1 MEQPAAG
8 PAPDAAGT
16 PPTSTTARA
25 VGWWLLALCG
35 IVVGM
40 VLLGGYTRLTHSGLS
55 MVQWKPNTLLPPSSH
70 AEWQAAFA
78 DYRHYPEYLRINRG
92 MTLAEFKD
100 IYYPEYFHR
109 LLGRLLGVVLIVPFV
124 WFLLR
129 RAIARPMIPRILGVM
144 ALAALQGVIGW
155 LMVSSGLVER
165 PDVSHYRLA
174 LHLLAAFAI
183 FSWML
188 WLALDILR
196 PVDRAR
202 ASVDARARRE
212 LRTPVVVVAVLT
224 VVTATWGA
232 FVAGLDAGFIY
243 NRFPMMGDRPW
254 PNSWGSPVQDA
265 GVVQFVHR
273 MLAITTFAF
282 ACWLVLRLL
291 RSELP
296 GSTRRIVAL
305 VPAMVLVQFALGVS
319 TLLAVVPV
327 ALGMAHQAGAL
338 ALLSTALVALAEL
351 RGPRARLA
359 EAPVS
364 VSGSAGRPQPARS
377 PLRTP
382 AGPAAD
388 PR

>member
-1 MEQPAAG
+1 MENPAAG
-8 PAPDAAGT
+8 RPSAAADT
-16 PPTSTTARA
+16 PPSSTTARA
-25 VGWWLLALCG
+25 VGWWLLVLCG
-35 IVVGM
+35 MVVVM

-55 MVQWKPNTLLPPSSH
+55 MVRWQPNELLPPSSH
-70 AEWQAAFA
+70 AAWLAAFA
-78 DYRHYPEYLRINRG
+78 DYKHFPEYQRINRG
-92 MTLAEFKD
+92 MSLAEFQN

-109 LLGRLLGVVLIVPFV
+109 LFGRLLGVTLIVPFV

-129 RAIARPMIPRILGVM
+129 RSIARPMIPRILGVM

-155 LMVSSGLVER
+155 LMVSSGLVDR

-183 FSWML
+183 FAWML
-188 WLALDILR
+188 WLALQILL
-196 PVDRAR
+196 PADRMLGTA
-202 ASVDARARRE
+202 AQARRA
-212 LRTPVVVVAVLT
+212 LRTPIVAVGLLT

-254 PNSWGSPVQDA
+254 PDNWGSPVESA
-265 GVVQFVHR
+265 AVVQFVHR

-282 ACWLVLRLL
+282 ACWLVWRLS

-296 GSTRRIVAL
+296 TRARRIVAL
-305 VPAMVLVQFALGVS
+305 VPGMVLVQFVLGVS
-319 TLLAVVPV
+319 TLVLVVPV
-327 ALGMAHQAGAL
+327 GLGMAHQAGAL
-338 ALLSTALVALAEL
+338 VLLTAVLVALAEL
-351 RGPRARLA
+351 HVPRERRA
-359 EAPVS
+359 EAPVA

-382 AGPAAD
+382 AGTAAD